1 MKTSLLALISM
12 ETGFPVLTR
21 SPTNIRAKSPKL
33 SEAVVR
39 VILVVFEAKT
49 KSHWFPRALKSI
61 RATVVNPLHFVSTF
75 PVVVGVGVDQHWP
88 GTLLLYLS
96 SSFLGMVFF
105 SCLLFAVHVP
115 VSDRLYKSFTCHS
128 FFLS

>member
-61 RATVVNPLHFVSTF
+61 RATVVNPLHFVSAF

-88 GTLLLYLS
+88 GTPLLYFS
-96 SSFLGMVFF
+96 SSFLEMVSF
-105 SCLLFAVHVP
+105 SCLLFTVHVP
-115 VSDRLYKSFTCHS
+115 VSDRFYKSLTHYS